1 MMIKITAEIVVR
13 KAIHETFAFLA
24 NPGNDHLWRQEINE
38 SIVSGPIQLGV
49 TVTEYS
55 KLSVRKPNN
64 KIVLTCIEFR
74 ENERVVFQ
82 SVENERFYVRST
94 REVQKKAAH
103 ETNVV
108 YTLEFDPSIVK
119 FALGFGLPAF
129 LISFKAKGDMKKY
142 LFKLKSILES

>member
-1 MMIKITAEIVVR
+1 MMIKITAEVVIR
-13 KAIHETFAFLA
+13 KAIQEVFDFFA

-38 SIVSGPIQLGV
+38 ARVSGPIQLGV

-55 KLSVRKPNN
+55 KLSARKPNN
-64 KIVLTCIEFR
+64 KIALTCIEFQ
-74 ENERVVFQ
+74 ENERAVFQ
-82 SVENERFYVRST
+82 SMENERFYVRST
-94 REVQKKAAH
+94 REVQKKSAR
-103 ETNVV
+103 ETHVV

-142 LFKLKSILES
+142 LSKLKSTLES